1 MSSIPDTTAFID
13 LEGVLCPEMWP
24 FLGQRLG
31 LNELMATTRENPD
44 YRGLMVQ
51 RIAALRKHGVTITQI
66 QKELAALELMDGA
79 EDFIRQLS
87 SRVQVVIVSDSFR
100 PMNEALLGRIGASR
114 IFCHSFTVDAAGLI
128 SGFNLWNDLRG
139 KHEVLD
145 NVPCDPA
152 RCLALGDALNDLGLL
167 RAVGCG
173 VLFRPS
179 AATREQAKDL
189 IWSSTYPEVRALFA
203 AHMDG
208 QGALLS
214 RAVASR

>member
-1 MSSIPDTTAFID
+1 M
-13 LEGVLCPEMWP
+13 L
-24 FLGQRLG
+24 
-31 LNELMATTRENPD
+31 
-44 YRGLMVQ
+44 Q
-51 RIAALRKHGVTITQI
+51 RIAALREHGVTITQI

-87 SRVQVVIVSDSFR
+87 SRVKVVIVSDLFR
-100 PMNEALLGRIGASR
+100 PMNQALLGRIEASR
-114 IFCHSFTVDAAGLI
+114 IFCHSFTVDEAGLI

-139 KHEVLD
+139 KHEVLG

-179 AATREQAKDL
+179 AATRDQAKDL
-189 IWSSTYPEVRALFA
+189 IWSSTYAEVSALFA
-203 AHMDG
+203 AHIDG
-208 QGALLS
+208 FKAAS
-214 RAVASR
+214 AHAVEA